1 MKVKDLVKLPEQVP
15 DCHDDDGCDACN
27 ALDDY
32 IPCEIE
38 MEAHNDLLEKIGDM
52 DVKLSEEKFAKAIFD
67 FENTPV
73 IRSRGCEWEDFGNHS
88 EIREAYL
95 CKARSIIFALETKG
109 MV

>member
-1 MKVKDLVKLPEQVP
+1 
-15 DCHDDDGCDACN
+15 
-27 ALDDY
+27 
-32 IPCEIE
+32 